1 MAFCGRFRSPLFH
14 LEVMQNPV
22 TSFVHLW
29 GSGAASA
36 VILTAMATESM
47 SMTLP
52 SVAQTL
58 VTVLVGF
65 GMVWVAMWSS
75 LPAMVVD
82 RLMMGRVRV
91 KRIARRRE

>member
-1 MAFCGRFRSPLFH
+1 
-14 LEVMQNPV
+14 MQNPV
-22 TSFVHLW
+22 TSFVHSW

-36 VILTAMATESM
+36 MILTAMATDSM

-65 GMVWVAMWSS
+65 GMVDGLGGHVE

-82 RLMMGRVRV
+82 RYD
-91 KRIARRRE
+91 

>member
-1 MAFCGRFRSPLFH
+1 MFH

-65 GMVWVAMWSS
+65 GMVWVAMWSCRPW
-75 LPAMVVD
+75 LLTDMIDDGV
-82 RLMMGRVRV
+82 RVRV
-91 KRIARRRE
+91 